1 MEDLKM
7 IYNVGAYLRLSRDD
21 ERDGESLSIENQR
34 SIVADF
40 ITKKGWSLIDTY
52 VDDGLTG
59 TNFDRPNFQRMIDD
73 VRNGRINCVVVK
85 DLSRFGRNYIQIG
98 QYTDYLFPT
107 MGCRF
112 IAINDG
118 IDTLEKE
125 NELMPFKNLVNE
137 WYSRD
142 QSKKVK
148 SAKVARAKS
157 GFFMGA
163 YAPYG
168 YVKNEDKKPPLLI
181 DEYAAPIVR
190 RIFEMRASG
199 MGYRTI
205 ATRLNDEGIIPPRE
219 YYYNSIGKPNPK
231 RGLKAWSDVVVREI
245 LRNEAYIGNIVQ
257 MRKGTIS
264 YKNKTQVNRPEEEWV
279 RAVGTHEPIISME
292 LWETACKLGNR
303 GTVGKSNKDGKISL
317 FSGLLKCNDCGR
329 SMKFVRDS
337 NTRKDGHKNNH
348 HAYIC
353 CGYSQGG
360 KAVCSPHR
368 TLESIFSGLILGD
381 IREKARLIAIDE
393 DAVIAEIK
401 RKKQADTT
409 SEQKALEKNL
419 QTLRHR
425 LSELE
430 HLISKLYEEMVLGDI
445 PREMVLGMMEKYK
458 KEQQEKSILAAQL
471 AEQLTHSQE
480 VEHDI
485 REWVS
490 LIRKYMGVEELDREL
505 LIKLVDKIVVGQK
518 KVVDGVEMQEITII
532 YNLVGQID

>member
-1 MEDLKM
+1 M
-7 IYNVGAYLRLSRDD
+7 IYQVGAYLRLSRDD
-21 ERDGESLSIENQR
+21 ERNGESLSIENQR
-34 SIVADF
+34 AIVTDY
-40 ITKKGWSLIDTY
+40 IIKKGWTLIDSY
-52 VDDGLTG
+52 IDDGLTG
-59 TNFDRPNFQRMIDD
+59 TNFDRPEFQRMIDD

-98 QYTDYLFPT
+98 EYTDYLFPT
-107 MGCRF
+107 LGCRF

-148 SAKVARAKS
+148 SAKVARAKN
-157 GFFMGA
+157 GYFMGA

-168 YVKNEDKKPPLLI
+168 YIKNEQKQPPLLV
-181 DEYAAPIVR
+181 DEHAAPTVR
-190 RIFEMRASG
+190 RIFEMRATG

-205 ATRLNDEGIIPPRE
+205 ATKLNEEQIIPPRE

-231 RGLKAWSDVVVREI
+231 KGLKVWSDVVVRE
-245 LRNEAYIGNIVQ
+245 LLKNESYIGNIVQ

-279 RAVGTHEPIISME
+279 RAIGTHEPIVSME
-292 LWETACKLGNR
+292 LWETARKLANR
-303 GTVGKSNKDGKISL
+303 GTVGKSNKDGEISL
-317 FSGLLKCNDCGR
+317 FSGLLKCGDCGR
-329 SMKFVRDS
+329 SMKFIRDS
-337 NTRKDGHKNNH
+337 NTRKDGHRNNH

-353 CGYSQGG
+353 CGYSQAG

-368 TLESIFSGLILGD
+368 TRESIFSDLILSD
-381 IREKARLIAIDE
+381 IREKAQLITLDENAI
-393 DAVIAEIK
+393 IAEIK

-409 SEQKALEKNL
+409 SEQKGMEKNL
-419 QTLRHR
+419 QSLRHR

-430 HLISKLYEEMVLGDI
+430 RLITKLYEEMVLGDI
-445 PREMVLGMMEKYK
+445 PREMVLDMMEKYK

-480 VEHDI
+480 VDNDI
-485 REWVS
+485 HEWVS
-490 LIRKYMGVEELDREL
+490 LIRSSMGIDKLDREL

-518 KVVDGVEMQEITII
+518 TVVDGVERQEITII
-532 YNLVGQID
+532 YSLVGQID

>member
-1 MEDLKM
+1 MTQ
-7 IYNVGAYLRLSRDD
+7 G
-21 ERDGESLSIENQR
+21 
-34 SIVADF
+34 
-40 ITKKGWSLIDTY
+40 
-52 VDDGLTG
+52 DDGLTG
-59 TNFDRPNFQRMIDD
+59 TNFDRPQFQRMIDD
-73 VRNGRINCVVVK
+73 VRNGKINCVVVK

-98 QYTDYLFPT
+98 EYTDYLFPT
-107 MGCRF
+107 LGCRF

-148 SAKVARAKS
+148 SAKIARAKN

-168 YVKNEDKKPPLLI
+168 YIKNEQRQPPLLI

-190 RIFEMRASG
+190 RIFEMRATG

-205 ATRLNDEGIIPPRE
+205 ATQLNDEKIIPPRE
-219 YYYNSIGKPNPK
+219 YYYNSIGKSNPK
-231 RGLKAWSDVVVREI
+231 KGLRSWSDVVVREI
-245 LRNEAYIGNIVQ
+245 LKNEAYIGNIVQ

-279 RAVGTHEPIISME
+279 RAEGTHEPIVSLV
-292 LWETACKLGNR
+292 LWETARKLGDR
-303 GTVGKSNKDGKISL
+303 GTVGKSNKDGEISL
-317 FSGLLKCNDCGR
+317 FSGLLKCGDCGR

-337 NTRKDGHKNNH
+337 NTRKDGHRNNH

-360 KAVCSPHR
+360 KAICSPHR
-368 TLESIFSGLILGD
+368 TLESIFSNLILGD
-381 IREKARLIAIDE
+381 IRAKAQMISLDQ

-409 SEQKALEKNL
+409 TEQKAMEKKL
-419 QTLRHR
+419 QSLRHR

-430 HLISKLYEEMVLGDI
+430 RLISKLYEEMVLGDI
-445 PREMVLGMMEKYK
+445 PREMVLDMMDKYK

-480 VEHDI
+480 VETDI

-490 LIRKYMGVEELDREL
+490 LIQGSKDIESLEREL
-505 LIKLVDKIVVGQK
+505 LIKLVEKIVVGQK
-518 KVVDGVEMQEITII
+518 SMVDGVERQEITII
-532 YNLVGQID
+532 YNLVGRID

>member
-1 MEDLKM
+1 MD
-7 IYNVGAYLRLSRDD
+7 YNAGAYLRLSRDD
-21 ERDGESLSIENQR
+21 EREGESLSIENQR
-34 SIVADF
+34 AIVTDF
-40 ITKKGWSLIDTY
+40 IAKKGWTLIDTY
-52 VDDGLTG
+52 IDDGFSG

-107 MGCRF
+107 MSCRF
-112 IAINDG
+112 LAINDG

-168 YVKNEDKKPPLLI
+168 YIKNEDKKPPLLV

-190 RIFEMRASG
+190 RIFEMRAG
-199 MGYRTI
+199 GFGYRTI
-205 ATRLNDEGIIPPRE
+205 ATRLNDEGITPPRE
-219 YYYNSIGKPNPK
+219 YYYNSIDKPNPK
-231 RGLKAWSDVVVREI
+231 QGMKAWSDVVVREI
-245 LRNEAYIGNIVQ
+245 LKNEAYIGNIVQ

-264 YKNKTQVNRPEEEWV
+264 YKNKTQINRPEDEWI
-279 RAVGTHEPIISME
+279 RAVGTHEPIVPID
-292 LWETACKLGNR
+292 LWETARKLGDK
-303 GTVGKSNKDGKISL
+303 GTLGKSNKDGEISL
-317 FSGLLKCNDCGR
+317 FASLLRCGDCGR

-360 KAVCSPHR
+360 RAICSPHR
-368 TLESIFSGLILGD
+368 TLESIFSDLILGD

-393 DAVIAEIK
+393 NAVIAEIK

-409 SEQKALEKNL
+409 TEQKALEKKH
-419 QTLRHR
+419 QALRQR
-425 LSELE
+425 LTELE
-430 HLISKLYEEMVLGDI
+430 RLITKLYEEMVLGDI
-445 PREMVLGMMEKYK
+445 PRAMVLEMMEKYK
-458 KEQQEKSILAAQL
+458 KEQEEKSILAAQL

-485 REWVS
+485 HEWVS

-505 LIKLVDKIVVGQK
+505 LLKLVDKIVVGQK
-518 KVVDGVEMQEITII
+518 KEVDGVERQEITIF
-532 YNLVGQID
+532 YNLVGKVD